1 MTSQEVELPV
11 AFAGCREYSHCY
23 VVSTWIL
30 SFNAQNLVF
39 ILSSS
44 FSLSYVS
51 PFGHLSF
58 GETMNPRTHRSVTRC
73 MAFWMVAWL
82 ASGWI
87 VPSFAESPNPSN
99 SRVYRTPIDDLNA
112 IREHLLLADP
122 TDRGHLRFLTLAHLV
137 KLNKL
142 DEAMVHL
149 NRATRHE
156 ERLARAYYEKAELYV
171 LQGNREAALVELD
184 KAIQY
189 EPNDTVYALRRQVL
203 VRVSR

>member
-1 MTSQEVELPV
+1 
-11 AFAGCREYSHCY
+11 
-23 VVSTWIL
+23 
-30 SFNAQNLVF
+30 
-39 ILSSS
+39 
-44 FSLSYVS
+44 
-51 PFGHLSF
+51 
-58 GETMNPRTHRSVTRC
+58 MNPRTHRSVTRR
-73 MAFWMVAWL
+73 MAFWMIALL
-82 ASGWI
+82 ASGWAI
-87 VPSFAESPNPSN
+87 PSFAESTNPPNG
-99 SRVYRTPIDDLNA
+99 RVYRQPIDDLNA
-112 IREHLLLADP
+112 IREHLVLADP
-122 TDRGHLRFLTLAHLV
+122 ADRGHLRFLTLSHLV

-156 ERLARAYYEKAELYV
+156 GRLARAYYEKAELHV